1 MINLIY
7 FTKFKFNWRYYIVI
21 LCYFILLSANSQ
33 LYIKRVYNVSSLR
46 CSSVFDNGC
55 IEKKENTILIQPNP
69 GNKNVSLDCISE
81 AILTF
86 QFLDSRGIVVL
97 PKTFKCTI
105 SNLPISFK
113 GLHYFSQLL
122 LWEFPIK
129 IHQIFAV
136 KVT

>member
-7 FTKFKFNWRYYIVI
+7 FTKFKFNWRHYLVI
-21 LCYFILLSANSQ
+21 LCYCTLLSANSQ
-33 LYIKRVYNVSSLR
+33 LYIEGVYNVSFLR

-69 GNKNVSLDCISE
+69 GNENVSIDCISD

-86 QFLDSRGIVVL
+86 QILDSRGIVVL

-113 GLHYFSQLL
+113 GLQYFSQLL
-122 LWEFPIK
+122 LWKFPIK